1 VYYWSDEFRPA
12 SIEGSQVPVRY
23 DPFDIGLAYAFVKS
37 RWVQC
42 ISEYYLQLKGHSE
55 RELVLATAE
64 LRKRLSNHS
73 KEVSITAKRLAE
85 FLSSAQS
92 HEAVLMQRLRD
103 AEAQSVFAQMGG
115 YHGKHHEEPNPQSE
129 GSLQST
135 PAEQEKQGKEETD
148 VYAGLEIYEEY
159 Q

>member
-1 VYYWSDEFRPA
+1 M
-12 SIEGSQVPVRY
+12 
-23 DPFDIGLAYAFVKS
+23 AYAFVQG
-37 RWVQC
+37 RWIQC
-42 ISEYYLQLKGHSE
+42 VSEYYLQLKGHSE
-55 RELVLATAE
+55 RELLLATAE
-64 LRKRLSNHS
+64 LRKRLSTHS

-92 HEAVLMQRLRD
+92 HEAVLTQRLRD

-115 YHGKHHEEPNPQSE
+115 YQGKPQEERDSACE
-129 GSLQST
+129 GSVQSI
-135 PAEQEKQGKEETD
+135 PAPQEKEETD